1 MKVSLT
7 QKIYAGN
14 FLLLAAIVGMVVI
27 LFRERSRMRE
37 IDFEVHDLQTVRN
50 DIHAAHLHI
59 TELSLLGE
67 SLISQENAD
76 TANYRQKRLSTD
88 SLLLALKPRCRQHVR
103 PEQIDTLR
111 HLLADKEMHL

>member
-37 IDFEVHDLQTVRN
+37 IDFEVHDLQSVRN
-50 DIHAAHLHI
+50 DIC
-59 TELSLLGE
+59 LLYT
-67 SLISQENAD
+67 SPS
-76 TANYRQKRLSTD
+76 
-88 SLLLALKPRCRQHVR
+88 PRDRG
-103 PEQIDTLR
+103 
-111 HLLADKEMHL
+111 

>member
-14 FLLLAAIVGMVVI
+14 FLLLAVIAGMVVI
-27 LFRERSRMRE
+27 LIHERGRMRE
-37 IDFEVHDLQTVRN
+37 IDAEVHDLQSVRN
-50 DIHAAHLHI
+50 DIHAAQLYI

-76 TANYRQKRLSTD
+76 TANYRRKRTCSVSWKPSGCRMRQTAFWSTTCP
-88 SLLLALKPRCRQHVR
+88 K
-103 PEQIDTLR
+103 
-111 HLLADKEMHL
+111 